1 MIVSE
6 KLLYSFVKQ
15 QYIRITC
22 IHLPLSVTETP
33 KNAQT
38 KGEMKMEFMN
48 IIILTEY

>member
-6 KLLYSFVKQ
+6 KLYSFVKQ
-15 QYIRITC
+15 QYIRITY

>member
-6 KLLYSFVKQ
+6 KLYSFVKQ

-48 IIILTEY
+48 IIILTKY